1 MQRSSTRIR
10 KNSVLSAK
18 FTKEDIENLKKIMAK
33 LEVNQSEALREAVK
47 QYADQIDGVEILK
60 LRDLKFEQ
68 AKKEISNYLKQKEK
82 ATNAQIADDLRLDIV
97 LVNKVLNALW
107 EVELVEPAR

>member
-10 KNSVLSAK
+10 KSSVVSAK

-33 LEVNQSEALREAVK
+33 VEVNQSEALREAVK